1 MNDKIV
7 RNISDDTL
15 NVVLSK
21 LNPEFIQ
28 ELPVT
33 PQELLKY
40 ATRRT
45 DPVISENIT
54 YSLGQSM
61 LAHRLSDEDYLMAF
75 LQVVHTS
82 FFNKKNDKDNKS
94 AAVLISQ
101 TGAGKT
107 NLSSLIL
114 KQSPNTVIINPDLY
128 KKFNPK
134 LPEILK
140 EDPTHVGALT
150 GIDSYDHANNIR
162 NFAIEN
168 GYSLLFECAPSQKQ
182 GLVGIDLK
190 SLEDNGY
197 DTHFHIMAV
206 GNLISS
212 MAIHYRY
219 ENAINENPDSC
230 EVKLTDLSRHDDS
243 YKGVETVS
251 RMLSPDKISIYRR
264 GLEEEHYI
272 PQEITTHN
280 KDSKLFHEEIIQILS
295 KEREKTNK
303 YYVFNSKN
311 NFQEDFNKIKTSM
324 EKRNAPE
331 AQFNQL
337 NEIYNRYITYL
348 NYIKYKEINDIDLS
362 EL

>member
-1 MNDKIV
+1 MDDKII

-15 NVVLSK
+15 NVVVSK
-21 LNPEFIQ
+21 LNDEFIQ

-33 PQELLKY
+33 PKELLKY

-61 LAHRLSDEDYLMAF
+61 LSHRLSDEDYLIAF
-75 LQVVHTS
+75 FQAVHTS
-82 FFNKKNDKDNKS
+82 FYGKKNDINDKQ
-94 AAVLISQ
+94 AAILVSQ

-107 NLSSLIL
+107 NLTSLML
-114 KQSPNTVIINPDLY
+114 SKNPNIVIINPDLY

-134 LPEILK
+134 LSEILK

-162 NFAIEN
+162 NFAIER

-182 GLVGIDLK
+182 GLLGIDLK
-190 SLEDNGY
+190 TLEEHGY
-197 DTHFHIMAV
+197 NTKFHIMSV

-219 ENAINENPDSC
+219 EKAINENPDSC
-230 EVKLTDLSRHDDS
+230 DVKLTDLSRHDDS

-251 RMLSPDKISIYRR
+251 RMIASDKISIYRR
-264 GLEEEHYI
+264 GFESEQYI
-272 PQEITTHN
+272 PQEITTRDN
-280 KDSKLFHEEIIQILS
+280 NSELSQEEIIQILF
-295 KEREKTNK
+295 KERE
-303 YYVFNSKN
+303 NSNRNYIFDAKN

-324 EKRNAPE
+324 ELRKAPK

-337 NEIYNRYITYL
+337 NEIYNRYINYL
-348 NYIKYKEINDIDLS
+348 NYIKYKEDNGFDFTDM
-362 EL
+362 

>member
-15 NVVLSK
+15 NIVLSK

-28 ELPVT
+28 ELPVS
-33 PQELLKY
+33 PKELLKY

-61 LAHRLSDEDYLMAF
+61 LSHRLSDEDYLMAF
-75 LQVVHTS
+75 FQAVHTS
-82 FFNKKNDKDNKS
+82 FYGKKNDTNGKQ
-94 AAVLISQ
+94 AVILVSQ

-114 KQSPNTVIINPDLY
+114 KQNPNTVIINPDLY
-128 KKFNPK
+128 KKFNPR
-134 LPEILK
+134 LPEILR

-162 NFAIEN
+162 NFAIEK

-182 GLVGIDLK
+182 GLLGIDLK
-190 SLEDNGY
+190 ELEEHGY
-197 DTHFHIMAV
+197 STQFHIMSV

-219 ENAINENPDSC
+219 EKAINENPNSC
-230 EVKLTDLSRHDDS
+230 DVKLTDLSRHDDS
-243 YKGVETVS
+243 YKGVETVI
-251 RMLSPDKISIYRR
+251 RMISPDKISIYRR
-264 GLEEEHYI
+264 GLESEQYT
-272 PQEITTHN
+272 PQEITSKAN
-280 KDSKLFHEEIIQILS
+280 NSKLSQEEIIQILA
-295 KEREKTNK
+295 KERENSNRN
-303 YYVFNSKN
+303 YIFNAKN

-324 EKRNAPE
+324 ELRKAPE

-337 NEIYNRYITYL
+337 NEIYNRYINYL
-348 NYIKYKEINDIDLS
+348 NYIKYKENNGFDFTDM
-362 EL
+362 